1 MLDQSLVKVIFQ
13 QNRFFVVL
21 AYECIN
27 SINLLPL
34 DLTIELAKSTFT
46 NPSFLVCLLHEVGIA
61 HLINQFLVRL
71 DNIWINVV
79 LTMLR
84 KVNSNTAKASK

>member
-1 MLDQSLVKVIFQ
+1 MLNQSLVKVIFQ
-13 QNRFFVVL
+13 QNRLFVVL

-34 DLTIELAKSTFT
+34 DLIIEQAKSTKT
-46 NPSFLVCLLHEVGIA
+46 NPSFPVCLLHEVGIA
-61 HLINQFLVRL
+61 HLINHFLVGL
-71 DNIWINVV
+71 DSIWINIV

-84 KVNSNTAKASK
+84 KVNSNTAEASK